1 MSDKLHMVKIWTL
14 PLRYTEDKVWEHT
27 ERPLEMEFEE
37 ELLQDMG
44 FGETPVIE
52 MTLIPKRM
60 IFLLFQSKEAAEV
73 YLLGFQF
80 GGTIHAKGEEAW
92 QYRLDN
98 YIEQEVSKNKPVTDS
113 DGLRGFKL

>member
-1 MSDKLHMVKIWTL
+1 MTDKLHMVKIWTL
-14 PLRYTEDKVWEHT
+14 PLRYAEDKVWEHGKD
-27 ERPLEMEFEE
+27 PLKMEFKEK
-37 ELLQDMG
+37 LLQDMR

-60 IFLLFQSKEAAEV
+60 ILLLFQSKEAAEV

-80 GGTIHAKGEEAW
+80 GGRTQTEGEEVW
-92 QYRLDN
+92 QYRLDH
-98 YIEQEVSKNKPVTDS
+98 YIEQEISKNKPVTDS